1 MPSLSRACAS
11 SLVVREPRRA
21 ASTRAVASVATRW
34 RAGQVNGRGVRG
46 FDLALRSICM
56 GRQGGRPHPRD
67 GYSGLHGGVWPLITS
82 GIAGVRLEH
91 PCGGQ
96 GGHSNPFYTQLWHFK
111 RMAVKARAAGSQLYS
126 LSDTDR
132 CRRVLSVG
140 EHKPPV
146 STDELCESPLGA
158 GTNLVGSGSKRSPQ
172 NKNGRR
178 RTSGANGYEDWSKE
192 SLIAH
197 IEKLER
203 RKKYGL
209 IWDEEKT
216 KEIFEEES
224 EHKLPI
230 LKTVPG
236 KWVGDVGTN
245 HPNVLIQGDN
255 YHALSVLQYT
265 HKNKVDIIY
274 IDPPYN
280 TGNGE
285 TFKYNDKIINADDMY
300 KHSKWLSFM
309 KKRISLSK
317 KLMKDTGVIFISIDD
332 HEYAQLKLLCN
343 EIFDEKNY
351 VATIIWQKKY
361 VAANDAKG
369 ISTTHEYIL
378 VYARNKSCWRP
389 GLFKRTQQQ
398 LAAFQNA
405 DGDPRGLWRPS
416 DLSARTYNAK
426 SDYVITGPTGK
437 KFSPPP
443 SRSWTVNKTRF
454 KELLDDD
461 RITFGK
467 NDTGR
472 PMLKKFLTDVR
483 QGITPDSWWSRDKAD
498 DNKAARYEI
507 KDLFPN
513 NTFSTP
519 KPTKLIKLVIQTAGA
534 GKQAV
539 ILDFFAGSGT
549 TGHAVLQLNKEDGG
563 NRSFV
568 LCTNNEG
575 KICTDVCH
583 PRLKKVINGY
593 MTPKHKK
600 VEGLGGNLAY
610 FRTAFVDAAPTDK
623 NKKILTEQSTEML
636 CLKENCFR
644 LENEHATY
652 RVYTNNTGKYLGI
665 VYYYDGIEP
674 FKEFVKKTNKHMTA
688 YVFSLS
694 DDVDHSDFTEI
705 SDMVTLKPIPSTILN
720 VYRRMF
726 AYVDTAA
733 LSRKAR

>member
-1 MPSLSRACAS
+1 M
-11 SLVVREPRRA
+11 
-21 ASTRAVASVATRW
+21 RAVG
-34 RAGQVNGRGVRG
+34 GQDHRRNDVRG
-46 FDLALRSICM
+46 R
-56 GRQGGRPHPRD
+56 RQV
-67 GYSGLHGGVWPLITS
+67 LH
-82 GIAGVRLEH
+82 AGEH
-91 PCGGQ
+91 RTP
-96 GGHSNPFYTQLWHFK
+96 
-111 RMAVKARAAGSQLYS
+111 
-126 LSDTDR
+126 
-132 CRRVLSVG
+132 VLS
-140 EHKPPV
+140 
-146 STDELCESPLGA
+146 DELCEGRPGVDSNLNRSYKEQPPLP
-158 GTNLVGSGSKRSPQ
+158 K
-172 NKNGRR
+172 KNRK
-178 RTSGANGYEDWSKE
+178 SCSNVNGYESWTKE
-192 SLIAH
+192 SLILE

-209 IWDEEKT
+209 IWDEETT

-224 EHKLPI
+224 EQKLPI
-230 LKTVPG
+230 LKTVPE
-236 KWVGDVGTN
+236 KWVGDVGASL
-245 HPNVLIQGDN
+245 PNVLIQGDN

-265 HKNKVDIIY
+265 HKNKIDIIY

-285 TFKYNDKIINADDMY
+285 TFKYNDKIINSDDTY

-309 KKRISLSK
+309 KKRLFLSK
-317 KLMKDTGVIFISIDD
+317 KLLKSNGVIFISIDD

-343 EIFDEKNY
+343 EIFDESNY
-351 VATIIWQKKY
+351 VATIVWQKKY

-369 ISTTHEYIL
+369 ISTTHEYLL
-378 VYARNKSCWRP
+378 VYARNKSSWRP

-398 LAAFQNA
+398 LQAFQNA
-405 DGDPRGLWRPS
+405 DGDTRGSWRPS

-443 SRSWTVNKTRF
+443 SRSWTVNRERF

-467 NDTGR
+467 NNTGR

-513 NTFSTP
+513 NIFSTP

-534 GKQAV
+534 SKQAV
-539 ILDFFAGSGT
+539 VLDFFAGSGT
-549 TGHAVLQLNKEDGG
+549 TGHAVLQLNKDDGG
-563 NRSFV
+563 NRSFI

-593 MTPKHKK
+593 TTSKGKK
-600 VEGLGGNLAY
+600 IIGLGGNLAY

-623 NKKILTEQSTEML
+623 NKKILTDQSTEML

-644 LENEHATY
+644 LVKKHPSY
-652 RVYTNNTGKYLGI
+652 RVYKNSDGKYLGI
-665 VYYYDGIEP
+665 VYYYDGIDP
-674 FKEFVKKTNKHMTA
+674 FKEFVKQINKHMTA
-688 YVFSLS
+688 YIFSLS
-694 DDVDHSDFTEI
+694 NDVDHSDFAEI
-705 SDMVTLKPIPSTILN
+705 ASLVTLKPIPATILN

-726 AYVDTAA
+726 AYVDTATV
-733 LSRKAR
+733 SRKTR

>member
-1 MPSLSRACAS
+1 MKAMGGQRHSWVDVRGRWRMPS
-11 SLVVREPRRA
+11 V
-21 ASTRAVASVATRW
+21 
-34 RAGQVNGRGVRG
+34 
-46 FDLALRSICM
+46 D
-56 GRQGGRPHPRD
+56 
-67 GYSGLHGGVWPLITS
+67 
-82 GIAGVRLEH
+82 
-91 PCGGQ
+91 
-96 GGHSNPFYTQLWHFK
+96 
-111 RMAVKARAAGSQLYS
+111 
-126 LSDTDR
+126 
-132 CRRVLSVG
+132 
-140 EHKPPV
+140 EHKPLA
-146 STDELCESPLGA
+146 SDDELCE
-158 GTNLVGSGSKRSPQ
+158 
-172 NKNGRR
+172 R
-178 RTSGANGYEDWSKE
+178 RTSVDTRLDSSCSKSTTDKKHRMSHPNINGYESWTKE
-192 SLIAH
+192 SLILE

-209 IWDEEKT
+209 IWDEETT

-224 EHKLPI
+224 EYKLPI
-230 LKTVPG
+230 LKTVPE
-236 KWVGDVGTN
+236 KWVGDATSVN
-245 HPNVLIQGDN
+245 FPNVLIQGDN

-265 HKNKVDIIY
+265 HKNKIDIIY

-280 TGNGE
+280 TGNGD
-285 TFKYNDKIINADDMY
+285 TFKYNDKIINSDDTY

-309 KKRISLSK
+309 KKRLFLSK
-317 KLMKDTGVIFISIDD
+317 KLLKDTGVIFISIDD

-343 EIFDEKNY
+343 EIFDESNY
-351 VATIIWQKKY
+351 VATIVWQKKY

-369 ISTTHEYIL
+369 ISTTHEYLL
-378 VYARNKSCWRP
+378 VYARNKSSWRP

-398 LAAFQNA
+398 LQAFQNT
-405 DGDPRGLWRPS
+405 DDDTRGPWRPS

-443 SRSWTVNKTRF
+443 SRSWTVNKERF

-467 NDTGR
+467 NNTGR

-513 NTFSTP
+513 NIFSTP

-534 GKQAV
+534 SKQAV

-549 TGHAVLQLNKEDGG
+549 TGHAVLQLNKDDGG
-563 NRSFV
+563 SRSFI

-575 KICTDVCH
+575 KICTGVCH

-593 MTPKHKK
+593 TTSKGKK
-600 VEGLGGNLAY
+600 VVGLGGNLAY

-623 NKKILTEQSTEML
+623 NKKILTDHSTEML
-636 CLKENCFR
+636 CLKENCFQ
-644 LENEHATY
+644 LVKKHSAY
-652 RVYTNNTGKYLGI
+652 RVYKNGDGKYLGI
-665 VYYYDGIEP
+665 VYYYDGIDP
-674 FKEFVKKTNKHMTA
+674 FKEFVKQNNKHVTA
-688 YVFSLS
+688 YIFSLS
-694 DDVDHSDFTEI
+694 NDVDHSDFVEI
-705 SDMVTLKPIPSTILN
+705 AGLVTLKPIPATILN

-726 AYVDTAA
+726 AYVDTATVP
-733 LSRKAR
+733 RKAR

>member
-1 MPSLSRACAS
+1 
-11 SLVVREPRRA
+11 
-21 ASTRAVASVATRW
+21 
-34 RAGQVNGRGVRG
+34 
-46 FDLALRSICM
+46 
-56 GRQGGRPHPRD
+56 
-67 GYSGLHGGVWPLITS
+67 
-82 GIAGVRLEH
+82 
-91 PCGGQ
+91 
-96 GGHSNPFYTQLWHFK
+96 
-111 RMAVKARAAGSQLYS
+111 MAVKARAVGNHLYS
-126 LSDTDR
+126 HNNVYDLHGPLSHVD
-132 CRRVLSVG
+132 
-140 EHKPPV
+140 EHEHSV
-146 STDELCESPLGA
+146 STDELCEVRTDTDA
-158 GTNLVGSGSKRSPQ
+158 KLVGSRGERPDLAKKNRKARS
-172 NKNGRR
+172 
-178 RTSGANGYEDWSKE
+178 TVNGYEGWSKDA
-192 SLIAH
+192 LIME

-216 KEIFEEES
+216 KEVFEEES
-224 EHKLPI
+224 KHKLPI
-230 LKTVPG
+230 LKTVSEKWIG
-236 KWVGDVGTN
+236 KPD
-245 HPNVLIQGDN
+245 PAFSNVLIQGDN

-285 TFKYNDKIINADDMY
+285 TFKYNDKIINSDDTY

-309 KKRISLSK
+309 KKRLALAK
-317 KLMKDTGVIFISIDD
+317 KLLKNSGVIFISIDD

-343 EIFDEKNY
+343 EIFDETNY
-351 VATIIWQKKY
+351 VATVVWQKKY

-369 ISTTHEYIL
+369 ISTTHEYLL

-389 GLFKRTQQQ
+389 GLLKRTQQQ
-398 LAAFQNA
+398 LEAFQNT
-405 DGDPRGLWRPS
+405 DSDPRGSWRPS
-416 DLSARTYNAK
+416 DLSARTYNPK

-443 SRSWTVNKTRF
+443 SRSWTINKQRF
-454 KELLDDD
+454 KELLDDH

-467 NDTGR
+467 NNTGR

-483 QGITPDSWWSRDKAD
+483 PGITPDSWWSHDKAG
-498 DNKAARYEI
+498 DNKTARYEI

-513 NTFSTP
+513 NIFSTP

-534 GKQAV
+534 NKDAV

-549 TGHAVLQLNKEDGG
+549 TGHAVLELNRDDGG
-563 NRSFV
+563 SRSFI

-575 KICTDVCH
+575 KICTNVCH

-593 MTPKHKK
+593 VSSKNKK
-600 VEGLGGNLAY
+600 IAGLGGNLAY
-610 FRTAFVDAAPTDK
+610 FRTAFVDASPTDK

-636 CLKENCFR
+636 CLKESCFQ
-644 LENEHATY
+644 LVIKDSTY
-652 RVYTNNTGKYLGI
+652 SVYTNSTGKCLGI

-674 FKEFVKKTNKHMTA
+674 FKKFVKQNNKHVTA

-694 DDVDHSDFTEI
+694 DDVDRSDFVEVA
-705 SDMVTLKPIPSTILN
+705 SMVTLKPIPATILN

-726 AYVDTAA
+726 AYADAA
-733 LSRKAR
+733 TVSRKTR

>member
-1 MPSLSRACAS
+1 MA
-11 SLVVREPRRA
+11 VK
-21 ASTRAVASVATRW
+21 TRAV
-34 RAGQVNGRGVRG
+34 GR
-46 FDLALRSICM
+46 
-56 GRQGGRPHPRD
+56 H
-67 GYSGLHGGVWPLITS
+67 
-82 GIAGVRLEH
+82 
-91 PCGGQ
+91 
-96 GGHSNPFYTQLWHFK
+96 
-111 RMAVKARAAGSQLYS
+111 LYS
-126 LSDTDR
+126 WNDADEHLDSLSH
-132 CRRVLSVG
+132 VVEHGSSV
-140 EHKPPV
+140 P
-146 STDELCESPLGA
+146 TDELCEVPVGA
-158 GTNLVGSGSKRSPQ
+158 DAELAGSQTEQAFSQKNRKTRSVV
-172 NKNGRR
+172 
-178 RTSGANGYEDWSKE
+178 NGYEGWSKDA
-192 SLIAH
+192 LIME

-224 EHKLPI
+224 EQKLPI
-230 LKTVPG
+230 LKTVPKMWIG
-236 KWVGDVGTN
+236 KADTKFS
-245 HPNVLIQGDN
+245 NVLIQGDN

-265 HKNKVDIIY
+265 HKNKIDIIY

-285 TFKYNDKIINADDMY
+285 TFKYNDKIINSDDTY

-309 KKRISLSK
+309 KKRLTLSK
-317 KLMKDTGVIFISIDD
+317 KLLKNSGVIFISIDD

-343 EIFDEKNY
+343 EIFDETNY
-351 VATIIWQKKY
+351 VATVVWQKKY

-369 ISTTHEYIL
+369 ISTTHEYLL

-389 GLFKRTQQQ
+389 GLLKRTQQQ
-398 LAAFQNA
+398 LQAFQNA
-405 DGDPRGLWRPS
+405 DDDPRGSWRPS
-416 DLSARTYNAK
+416 DLSARTYNSK
-426 SDYVITGPTGK
+426 SDYVITGPTGR

-443 SRSWTVNKTRF
+443 SRSWTVNKKRF
-454 KELLDDD
+454 DELLDDD

-467 NDTGR
+467 NNTGR

-483 QGITPDSWWSRDKAD
+483 QGITPDSWWSRDKAG

-513 NTFSTP
+513 NIFSTP

-534 GKQAV
+534 SKDAV

-549 TGHAVLQLNKEDGG
+549 TGHAVLELNKDDDG
-563 NRSFV
+563 NRSFI

-583 PRLKKVINGY
+583 PRLKKAINGY
-593 MTPKHKK
+593 MSSKNKQIA
-600 VEGLGGNLAY
+600 GLGGNLTY

-636 CLKENCFR
+636 CLKENCFQ
-644 LENEHATY
+644 LVTKDSTY
-652 RVYTNNTGKYLGI
+652 SVYTNGDGKYLGI

-674 FKEFVKKTNKHMTA
+674 FKEFIKKNNKHVIA

-694 DDVDHSDFTEI
+694 DDVDRSDFTEI
-705 SDMVTLKPIPSTILN
+705 ASMVTLKPIPATILN

-726 AYVDTAA
+726 AYVDVATV
-733 LSRKAR
+733 SRKTR